1 MVTTNVEIT
10 YSPLN
15 GEAGT
20 MPKAGAAPA
29 VAIYVRL
36 SQDRDGTKDSIRRQ
50 EADCRSLAKARGWRV
65 VEVFTDRDLSAFN
78 GKRRPAFDRMLESV
92 EAGRATG
99 VLAWKVDRIG
109 RRTADV
115 VSLVD
120 RLRRAGGFIAT
131 CDGLDSSTP
140 VGKSVVQVA
149 SIFAELES
157 ENTSSRTRRAKL
169 EAARQGRP
177 SGGGRR
183 AFGYTYDGLSL
194 KPTEAKAIARAAADV
209 LAGSSLRQVAKRWNS
224 TGVRT
229 AEGNTWQP
237 SAVRRVLLSARI
249 AGIREYQGEVIGEAA
264 WPAIID
270 RTSHERLRALL
281 LDPTRRTSQS
291 EARRYLL
298 SAGLSSCGRCKSPLV
313 AAPKRNNVRTYACRG
328 GVRGDGCGGVRI
340 SAEVLDEIV
349 TEAVL
354 YRLDS
359 PKLAKARRRLNR
371 HDPSAALARQVAED
385 ESALEDLSRVHFV
398 DRRIGQSEYLVARD
412 ALAARIKQA
421 RAELANSGDAGVL
434 EAIPRGEE
442 LRATWETFDP
452 DRRRSIIAAIVDRVT
467 VRPIGRGARSVDHP
481 ERVDIRW
488 RV

>member
-1 MVTTNVEIT
+1 
-10 YSPLN
+10 
-15 GEAGT
+15 

-29 VAIYVRL
+29 VAVYVRL

-78 GKRRPAFDRMLESV
+78 GKRRPSFDRMLETV
-92 EAGRATG
+92 ESGRAVG

-183 AFGYTYDGLSL
+183 AFGYTADGLSL
-194 KPTEAKAIARAAADV
+194 KPTEAKAIARAAGDV
-209 LAGSSLRQVAKRWNS
+209 LAGSSLRQIARRWNE

-229 AEGNTWQP
+229 AEGNEWQP
-237 SAVRRVLLSARI
+237 PAVRRVLLSARI
-249 AGIREYQGEVIGEAA
+249 AGIREHHGEVIGDAA

-270 RTSHERLRALL
+270 RATHERLRALL
-281 LDPTRRTSQS
+281 LDPARRTSRS
-291 EARRYLL
+291 DARRYLL
-298 SAGLSSCGRCKSPLV
+298 SSGLSICGRCKSPLV
-313 AAPKRNNVRTYACRG
+313 AAPKGHGVRTYACRANK
-328 GVRGDGCGGVRI
+328 RGDGCGGIRI
-340 SAEVLDEIV
+340 SAELLDEIL

-354 YRLDS
+354 FRLDS
-359 PKLAKARRRLNR
+359 PKLAKARRRLHR
-371 HDPSAALARQVAED
+371 SDPSAALVRQLAAD
-385 ESALEDLSRVHFV
+385 ESALDDLARVHFV

-434 EAIPRGEE
+434 EAIPRGKE
-442 LRATWETFDP
+442 LRTTWEAFDL

-467 VRPIGRGARSVDHP
+467 VKPIGRGARSVDHP
-481 ERVDIRW
+481 ERIGITW
-488 RV
+488 RA